1 MILRYINYELPNVSK
16 AAEVSLWMRYQCNME
31 DSFQVGLG
39 QTVENFKNNEK
50 NK

>member
-1 MILRYINYELPNVSK
+1 MLRYINYELPNGSR
-16 AAEVSLWMRYQCNME
+16 AADVSLWMRYQCNME